1 MAATITVD
9 IVAPDQTLW
18 SGTARSVSAPTV
30 EGSIGLLAQ
39 HEPVLAVLRA
49 GSVAVVGEDGART
62 EVAIEGGFL
71 SFDQDKVTI
80 VADAGSGLA
89 AFE

>member
-1 MAATITVD
+1 MAATITAF

-30 EGSIGLLAQ
+30 EGSIGILAN

-49 GSVAVVGEDGART
+49 GTVAVVAEDGDRAELPIT
-62 EVAIEGGFL
+62 GGFL
-71 SFDQDKVTI
+71 SFDQDTVTI
-80 VADAGSGLA
+80 VTDPRPGVALP
-89 AFE
+89 

>member
-1 MAATITVD
+1 MAASISVF

-39 HEPVLAVLRA
+39 HEPVLSVLRA
-49 GSVAVVGEDGART
+49 GTVAVVEEDGART
-62 EVAIEGGFL
+62 ELPITGGFL
-71 SFDQDKVTI
+71 SFDEDTVTI
-80 VADAGSGLA
+80 VTDPRPDVPLP
-89 AFE
+89 

>member
-1 MAATITVD
+1 MAATITAF

-49 GSVAVVGEDGART
+49 GTVSVVAEDGERV
-62 EVAIEGGFL
+62 EVPITGGFL
-71 SFDQDKVTI
+71 SFDEDAVTI
-80 VADAGSGLA
+80 VTDPRPGVPLP
-89 AFE
+89 

>member
-9 IVAPDQTLW
+9 IVAPDQILW

-39 HEPVLAVLRA
+39 HEPVLSVLRA
-49 GSVAVVGEDGART
+49 GTVAVTSEDGART
-62 EVAIEGGFL
+62 ELAITGGFL
-71 SFDQDKVTI
+71 SFDHDAVTI
-80 VADAGSGLA
+80 VADAGSTA
-89 AFE
+89 AE